1 MEESENLLKEKRM
14 KAVNELVSTF
24 QEGEILLKN
33 FNVWAYSEDT
43 LRTATAV
50 VSHAAA
56 MPLNDWAKYTE
67 VVLSNKKLYLIGMTQ
82 YMDVV
87 RIESIDLNKEMNSL
101 EIFKHKNEEV
111 LLINSKDKG
120 QVQFKTDKD
129 NFTKLYE
136 LIKENFKNAKE
147 LKYNNGKKAERPV
160 GIKTLK
166 LESVLLTLFGL
177 AILVFI
183 LMAAF

>member
-14 KAVNELVSTF
+14 KAVKELVSTF
-24 QEGEILLKN
+24 EEGEILLKN

-101 EIFKHKNEEV
+101 EIFKYKDEEV

-120 QVQFKTDKD
+120 QVQFKTDKG

-147 LKYNNGKKAERPV
+147 LKYNNGKKAERPT
-160 GIKTLK
+160 GIKALK

-177 AILVFI
+177 AILI
-183 LMAAF
+183 AAF